1 MHVNICPFP
10 VLSVSGS
17 LCFPDPVGINTIVI
31 LETVQ
36 GRKLVK
42 HWVHE
47 FLTSILLK
55 LLIDTNN
62 SGLVCLG
69 HV

>member
-42 HWVHE
+42 H
-47 FLTSILLK
+47 
-55 LLIDTNN
+55 
-62 SGLVCLG
+62 
-69 HV
+69 